1 MTKKDSE
8 RKKNYSNQPNLSNGK
23 GKISIGFFTY
33 DDERDKISPDENLI
47 KTFKESKPDLD
58 PNITYQKKIGKDTKL
73 GMGISSKG
81 KGFIK
86 IKKTF

>member
-1 MTKKDSE
+1 M
-8 RKKNYSNQPNLSNGK
+8 N
-23 GKISIGFFTY
+23 
-33 DDERDKISPDENLI
+33 DKISNLLTKIESKIPHKQNLI
-47 KTFKESKPDLD
+47 ETFKESKPDLD